1 MRLSI
6 KKLIMHKDFSL
17 KNKKVWVAG
26 HNGMVGSALCNRL
39 KKEECN
45 LLTISRSKLD
55 LCRDSD
61 VEDWMKINQPNIV
74 FLAAAKV
81 GGILY
86 NSKKPAEFITENLQ
100 IQTNVIKYSH
110 KYDVE
115 KLIFLGSA
123 CVYPISE
130 KPIKE
135 DLLLTGKL
143 ETTNKAYAVAKI
155 AGIEMCKFYR
165 EQYNSN
171 FISVQPN
178 NLYGFKDNFSN
189 QTSHVIP
196 ALIGR
201 IHNAKKKG
209 EDKVIIWGSGNPQR
223 EFVFIEDLA
232 DALVFITKKYN
243 DSAPINIGSGEEIT
257 IFELA
262 TLIAKVIKFRGKLV
276 FDESFPDG
284 VPRKFLD
291 TSKLKKLGWNPRIK
305 LNEGIKMT
313 YSWYLENIDHENE

>member
-1 MRLSI
+1 MY
-6 KKLIMHKDFSL
+6 KDFSL

-55 LCRDSD
+55 LSRDSD
-61 VEDWMKINQPNIV
+61 VEDWMKINQPDIV

-86 NSKKPAEFITENLQ
+86 NFKKPAEFITENLQ
-100 IQTNVIKYSH
+100 IQTNIIKYSH

-196 ALIGR
+196 ALISR

-262 TLIAKVIKFRGKLV
+262 TLIAEVIKFRGKLV

-291 TSKLKKLGWNPRIK
+291 NSKLKKLGWNPRIK

>member
-1 MRLSI
+1 MRLPI

-39 KKEECN
+39 KKEKCN

-110 KYDVE
+110 MYDVE

-209 EDKVIIWGSGNPQR
+209 EDKVLIWGSGKPQR

-262 TLIAKVIKFRGKLV
+262 TLIAKVIKFPGKLV

>member
-1 MRLSI
+1 MY
-6 KKLIMHKDFSL
+6 KDFSL

-26 HNGMVGSALCNRL
+26 HNGMVGSSLCNRL
-39 KKEECN
+39 KKEECD
-45 LLTISRSKLD
+45 LLTISRSNLD

-61 VEDWMKINQPNIV
+61 VEDWMKINQPNVV

-110 KYDVE
+110 MYDVE

-165 EQYNSN
+165 EQYDSN

-196 ALIGR
+196 ALISR

-209 EDKVIIWGSGNPQR
+209 EDKVIIWGTGNPQR

-262 TLIAKVIKFRGKLV
+262 TLIAKVIKFPGKLV

-291 TSKLKKLGWNPRIK
+291 TSKLKKLGWKPRIK

>member
-1 MRLSI
+1 MY
-6 KKLIMHKDFSL
+6 KDFSL

-26 HNGMVGSALCNRL
+26 HNGMVGSSLCNRL
-39 KKEECN
+39 KKEECD
-45 LLTISRSKLD
+45 LLTISRSNLD

-61 VEDWMKINQPNIV
+61 VEHWMKINQPNVV

-110 KYDVE
+110 MYDVE

-165 EQYNSN
+165 EQYDSN

-196 ALIGR
+196 ALISR

-209 EDKVIIWGSGNPQR
+209 EDKVIIWGTGNPQR

-262 TLIAKVIKFRGKLV
+262 TLIAKVIKFPGKLV